1 MLSNAFYLQNGIRTQ
16 RLPINE
22 YISMN
27 GRQVLTINH
36 VGEIL
41 IDIVNGKSW
50 KSTLLSVIP
59 QRKVPTSLEDEEL
72 EEPEESEEPYVCKD
86 ICKVV

>member
-1 MLSNAFYLQNGIRTQ
+1 MI
-16 RLPINE
+16 
-22 YISMN
+22 

-50 KSTLLSVIP
+50 KSTLLSAIP

-72 EEPEESEEPYVCKD
+72 EKQEESEESYVWKD
-86 ICKVV
+86 ICKVI

>member
-1 MLSNAFYLQNGIRTQ
+1 MT
-16 RLPINE
+16 
-22 YISMN
+22 

-59 QRKVPTSLEDEEL
+59 QRKVQTSLEDEEL
-72 EEPEESEEPYVCKD
+72 EKQKESEESYVCKD
-86 ICKVV
+86 ICKVI